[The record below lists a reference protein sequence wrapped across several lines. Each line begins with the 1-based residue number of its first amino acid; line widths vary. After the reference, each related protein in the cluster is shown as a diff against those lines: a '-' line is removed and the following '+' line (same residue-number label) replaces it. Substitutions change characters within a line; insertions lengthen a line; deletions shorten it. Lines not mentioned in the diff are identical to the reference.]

1 MGEKIAFYTEDNEEI
16 LFEVIEQ
23 TTLNGCV
30 YLLVCEDSD
39 DNDEEADAYIMKQ
52 VETDGENITY
62 EMVEDDKELDAV
74 SSVFE
79 QLLDED
85 TEIVKGE

>member
-16 LFEVIEQ
+16 LFEVLEQ

-39 DNDEEADAYIMKQ
+39 ENDDEADAYIMKQ

-74 SSVFE
+74 SSVFA
-79 QLLDED
+79 QLIDED
-85 TEIVKGE
+85 TELVKGE